1 MSVKRELET
10 LVRLQARELEVVRIR
25 QEIAAAGRARA
36 AAKAEVAAAE
46 RQVGEAEAEL
56 EAARG
61 GARRLDV
68 DLKAAEDKVGKYKDQ
83 LIAVR
88 TNEQL
93 WALQEEIRHAEAAM
107 GDVETRILEH
117 LERADALERA
127 IAERRSD
134 RDEVGKR
141 AAAAVA
147 AADRQEA
154 ELTAAKKRTSEAI
167 AELRERLPADLLKTY
182 DGIKAMRAGVGV
194 AEARDEVCMVCNFR
208 MRPQL
213 YVEAAN
219 LAGIVRCES
228 CKRILYVAERLEL
241 GRGEAAAGAGP
252 AAVLRGSES
261 GPGIDPGGR
270 GEQAETA
277 SREDAEPEQREG
289 EPAGGEVAG
298 DAAS

>member
-1 MSVKRELET
+1 MSVKVELET

-25 QEIAAAGRARA
+25 EEIAAAGRARA

-46 RQVGEAEAEL
+46 QQVGEAEAEL
-56 EAARG
+56 VAARS
-61 GARRLDV
+61 GARRFDV

-83 LIAVR
+83 LIAVK

-107 GDVETRILEH
+107 GDVETRILEQ
-117 LERADALERA
+117 LERADALEGA
-127 IAERRSD
+127 IVERRGD
-134 RDEVGKR
+134 LDEISKR
-141 AAAAVA
+141 VAAAIA
-147 AADRQEA
+147 AADRRGA
-154 ELTAAKKRTSEAI
+154 ELTAEKKRAGEAI

-182 DGIKAMRAGVGV
+182 DGVKTMRAGVGV
-194 AEARDEVCMVCNFR
+194 AEARDEVCLVCNFR

-241 GRGEAAAGAGP
+241 KRPSDDPEAGA
-252 AAVLRGSES
+252 
-261 GPGIDPGGR
+261 DP
-270 GEQAETA
+270 
-277 SREDAEPEQREG
+277 
-289 EPAGGEVAG
+289 GGEVAG